1 MTTHAVRT
9 NRLAMISFAS
19 GLLALLCIAGML
31 IAMSLAPTDYDLVG
45 TLTSGVLLPL
55 RDLSVLV
62 ALVTG
67 ILALREIKQKR
78 APRGEKRWRG
88 WALRLAWAGLCSL
101 SSWLWHFGCCCL
113 QAAFLRFKQFA
124 PRPVPGDHPGQ
135 RSPQGRIGKGDR
147 LQKARPASL
156 TVLCVSVAQR
166 VSRTAKSEND
176 HEPYSCR
183 SGR

>member
-67 ILALREIKQKR
+67 ILALREIKQKKG
-78 APRGEKRWRG
+78 AERGKT
-88 WALRLAWAGLCSL
+88 LAWLGIAIGMGWIVFFILVAVAFWLLLLASSVPEGSNSL
-101 SSWLWHFGCCCL
+101 PPVLFLAIILVSDRHKVELEKVTGYRRRVRRPSPSS
-113 QAAFLRFKQFA
+113 
-124 PRPVPGDHPGQ
+124 
-135 RSPQGRIGKGDR
+135 
-147 LQKARPASL
+147 ASL
-156 TVLCVSVAQR
+156 WL
-166 VSRTAKSEND
+166 KE
-176 HEPYSCR
+176 
-183 SGR
+183 